1 MRVATALAGVH
12 FVVPAVAAFAA
23 GAMNSVA
30 GGGSFISFPALLY
43 AGVPPISANAT
54 NNAAM
59 WVGTIGSARG
69 YREEIAAHRKLLLPV
84 LVASIA
90 GSLIGACL
98 LLVTPQALFER
109 LIPWLLL
116 FATLVFGASPLIARR
131 SAAPPGHAPWQIAVQ
146 FVVAVY
152 GGYFGAGMGILM
164 LAVLAFSGLPNFNA
178 QNAIKN
184 LLALSINGVALVPF
198 VVARIVD
205 WRFALPMAAIALLGG
220 YFGARF
226 FRRVPQAIS
235 RALVVAI
242 GAAMTIVF
250 FARGVA

>member
-1 MRVATALAGVH
+1 VPSIHVI
-12 FVVPAVAAFAA
+12 VPAIAAFAA

-30 GGGSFISFPALLY
+30 GGGSFLSFPALLF
-43 AGVPPISANAT
+43 AGVPAISANAT

-69 YREEIAAHRKLLLPV
+69 YREEVATHRGLLLP
-84 LVASIA
+84 LVCTTLA
-90 GSLIGACL
+90 GSLIGASL

-116 FATLVFGASPLIARR
+116 FATLVFAASPRLMRR
-131 SAAPPGHAPWQIAVQ
+131 TQSSPRHAPWQIGVL
-146 FVVAVY
+146 FGVAIY

-164 LAVLAFSGLPNFNA
+164 LAVLAFSGLPSFNA

-184 LLALSINGVALVPF
+184 VLAVSINGIALVPF
-198 VVARIVD
+198 VLARIVD
-205 WRFALPMAAIALLGG
+205 WRFAVPMAAIALAGG

-226 FRRVPQAIS
+226 FRRVPQPLS

-242 GAAMTIVF
+242 GCVMTIVF
-250 FARGVA
+250 FVRTHR